1 MNTVYKQTF
10 NDNCELKGMSVDG
23 ATLHCIPQERWTLTV
38 APSIGISGNLE
49 LSI

>member
-1 MNTVYKQTF
+1 MNTVYKRTF
-10 NDNCELKGMSVDG
+10 NDNCELKEMMVDG
-23 ATLHCIPQERWTLTV
+23 AIFHCIPQERWST